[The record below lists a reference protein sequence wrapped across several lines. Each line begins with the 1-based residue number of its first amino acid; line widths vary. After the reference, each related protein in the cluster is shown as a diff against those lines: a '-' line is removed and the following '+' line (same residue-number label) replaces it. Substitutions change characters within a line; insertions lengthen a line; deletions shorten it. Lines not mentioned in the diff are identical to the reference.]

1 MGNGRQ
7 IMIDSIIIEPAADTR
22 WDEFVAAHP
31 YGWICHLAGW
41 KKVLEDTFP
50 HMRGHYLALKDENTK
65 AIRAALP
72 VFEVKS
78 WITGTR
84 LVSIPYATLSDPLVS
99 SAEDFETL
107 FESVLA
113 LSKQVHASY
122 IQIRSHNS
130 QSLIQDSRI
139 ASTCVYKHHY
149 LRLSDNPER
158 LRKNFHRT
166 CVRQRISRAIKSGLR
181 LRTADSESNLRDFY
195 RLYVLS
201 RKRLGL
207 PPQPYA
213 FFRSLWKVFFGSG
226 RVRVLLAFKG
236 NEPVAGSI
244 LLKFKDRVSVEWMV
258 SDSKYRDLSPN
269 HYLFWQAMKSAWD
282 EGFKIF
288 DFGRTS
294 RHNHPL
300 MDFKARWGT
309 KIVDLP
315 NYYYPITLSEKLTEP
330 ESSQSYRLISTVCRK
345 APLCVTI
352 PIGRFCYR
360 HLG

>member
-1 MGNGRQ
+1 MGN
-7 IMIDSIIIEPAADTR
+7 IILTDPATDSR

-50 HMRGHYLALKDENTK
+50 HMRGYYLVLQDKDAK
-65 AIRAALP
+65 SIRAALP

-99 SAEDFETL
+99 SAEDFEKL
-107 FESVLA
+107 FDSALA
-113 LSKQVHASY
+113 LSEQAHASY

-130 QSLIQDSRI
+130 QPLIKDPRI
-139 ASTCVYKHHY
+139 AGTYVYKHHY
-149 LRLSDNPER
+149 LQLSEDPER

-166 CVRQRISRAIKSGLR
+166 CVRQRISRAIKSGLT
-181 LRTADSESNLRDFY
+181 LRTVDSESSLRDFY
-195 RLYVLS
+195 RLYVLN
-201 RKRLGL
+201 RKCLGL

-213 FFRSLWKVFFGSG
+213 FFQSLWQVFFSSG
-226 RVRVLLAFKG
+226 RVSVLLALKG
-236 NEPVAGSI
+236 NEPIAGAI
-244 LLKFKDRVSVEWMV
+244 LLKYKDRVSVEWMV

-269 HYLFWQAMKSAWD
+269 HYLFWRAMKSAWN

-294 RHNHPL
+294 RHNHHL
-300 MDFKARWGT
+300 MDFKTRWGT
-309 KIVDLP
+309 EIVDLP
-315 NYYYPITLSEKLTEP
+315 NFYYPSALSTKLAEP
-330 ESSQSYRLISTVCRK
+330 ESSQRYRLISAVCRK
-345 APLCVTI
+345 APLRVTI

>member
-1 MGNGRQ
+1 MRDT
-7 IMIDSIIIEPAADTR
+7 IVIDPTVDTR
-22 WDEFVAAHP
+22 WDDFVAAHSH
-31 YGWICHLAGW
+31 GWICHLAGW
-41 KKVLEDTFP
+41 KKVLEGTFP
-50 HMRGHYLALKDENTK
+50 HMRGHYLVLLDKDTK
-65 AIRAALP
+65 TIRAGLP
-72 VFEVKS
+72 VFEVTS

-99 SAEDFETL
+99 SAEDFGKL
-107 FESVLA
+107 FESVLE
-113 LSKQVHASY
+113 LSKQVRASY

-130 QSLIQDSRI
+130 QPLIRDQRV
-139 ASTCVYKHHY
+139 AGTYVYKHHY
-149 LRLSDNPER
+149 LQLSEDPER

-166 CVRQRISRAIKSGLR
+166 CVRQRISRAIKSGLT

-207 PPQPYA
+207 PPQPYV
-213 FFRSLWKVFFGSG
+213 FFRLLWKIFLGSG
-226 RVRVLLAFKG
+226 RIHVLLALKG
-236 NEPVAGSI
+236 SKPVAASM

-269 HYLFWQAMKSAWD
+269 HYLFWEAMKNAWD

-300 MDFKARWGT
+300 MDFKTRWGT

-315 NYYYPITLSEKLTEP
+315 NYYYPRALSAKLAEP
-330 ESSQSYRLISTVCRK
+330 ESSQSYRLMSAVLRR

>member
-1 MGNGRQ
+1 MMES
-7 IMIDSIIIEPAADTR
+7 ILIDPAADSR
-22 WDEFVAAHP
+22 WDKFVAAHP

-50 HMRGHYLALKDENTK
+50 HMRGYYLALQDEDAK

-72 VFEVKS
+72 VFEVTS

-113 LSKQVHASY
+113 LLKQVHASY

-130 QSLIQDSRI
+130 QPLIQDPRI
-139 ASTCVYKHHY
+139 AGTYVYKHHY
-149 LRLSDNPER
+149 LPLSDDPER

-166 CVRQRISRAIKSGLR
+166 CVRQRISRALKSGLT

-201 RKRLGL
+201 RKHLGL

-213 FFRSLWKVFFGSG
+213 FFRSLWQVFFGSG
-226 RVRVLLAFKG
+226 RVCVLLALKG
-236 NEPVAGSI
+236 SEPIAGSI

-258 SDSKYRDLSPN
+258 SNSKYRDLSPN

-300 MDFKARWGT
+300 MDFKTRWDT

-315 NYYYPITLSEKLTEP
+315 NYYYPSALSAKLAEP
-330 ESSQSYRLISTVCRK
+330 ESSQRYRLMSAVCRK
-345 APLCVTI
+345 TPLCMTI

>member
-1 MGNGRQ
+1 MREH
-7 IMIDSIIIEPAADTR
+7 ILIDPAADPR
-22 WDEFVAAHP
+22 WDEFVTAHP

-41 KKVLEDTFP
+41 KKVLEDAFP
-50 HMRGHYLALKDENTK
+50 HMRGHYLILQDENTR
-65 AIRAALP
+65 AIRAAMP

-78 WITGTR
+78 WIMGTR

-107 FESVLA
+107 FESVIA

-130 QSLIQDSRI
+130 QPLIRDSRV

-149 LRLSDNPER
+149 LQLSDDPER
-158 LRKNFHRT
+158 LKKNFHRT
-166 CVRQRISRAIKSGLR
+166 CVRQRISRAIKSGLT
-181 LRTADSESNLRDFY
+181 LRTIDGESSLRDFY

-201 RKRLGL
+201 RKHLGL

-213 FFRSLWKVFFGSG
+213 FFRSLWQTFSGSG
-226 RVRVLLAFKG
+226 YVRVLLALKG
-236 NEPVAGSI
+236 NEPIAGSI
-244 LLKFKDRVSVEWMV
+244 LLKFKERVSVEWMV
-258 SDSKYRDLSPN
+258 SDVKYRDLSPN
-269 HYLFWQAMKSAWD
+269 HYLFWQAMKSAWE

-294 RHNHPL
+294 HNNHHL

-309 KIVDLP
+309 KITDLP
-315 NYYYPITLSEKLTEP
+315 NYYYPSSLSGKLAEP
-330 ESSQSYRLISTVCRK
+330 ESSQRYRLISTVCRK

-352 PIGRFCYR
+352 PIGRFCYK